1 MFFTVV
7 IETTVESLAAW
18 EHRITEI
25 FSLPEFGVWFARMT
39 PLVESGRR
47 EFYTITRNQGKGLR
61 AKSIKLIHIST
72 FTRPIL
78 VAQVSL
84 ENFTRTTLGKS
95 IL

>member
-1 MFFTVV
+1 MLFTVV
-7 IETTVESLAAW
+7 IEITVESLAAW
-18 EHRITEI
+18 EHRIAEI
-25 FSLPEFGVWFARMT
+25 FSQPEFGVWFARMT

-47 EFYTITRNQGKGLR
+47 EFYTIIRNQGNGLSS
-61 AKSIKLIHIST
+61 KSIKLIHIST

-84 ENFTRTTLGKS
+84 ENFTRTTFGKS

>member
-25 FSLPEFGVWFARMT
+25 FSQPEFGVWFARMT

-47 EFYTITRNQGKGLR
+47 EFYTIIRNQGNGLSS
-61 AKSIKLIHIST
+61 KSIKLIHIST
-72 FTRPIL
+72 FTGPIL
-78 VAQVSL
+78 IAQVSL
-84 ENFTRTTLGKS
+84 ENFTRTTFGKS

>member
-1 MFFTVV
+1 MIYTQMF
-7 IETTVESLAAW
+7 ILLSQGRERDAW
-18 EHRITEI
+18 GGFDCFE
-25 FSLPEFGVWFARMT
+25 PEFGVWFARMT

-47 EFYTITRNQGKGLR
+47 EFHTIIRNQGNGLSS
-61 AKSIKLIHIST
+61 KSIKLIHIST

-84 ENFTRTTLGKS
+84 ENFTRTTFGKS

>member
-18 EHRITEI
+18 EYRITEI
-25 FSLPEFGVWFARMT
+25 FSQPEFGVWFARMT

-47 EFYTITRNQGKGLR
+47 EFYTIIRNQGNGLSS
-61 AKSIKLIHIST
+61 KSIKLIHIST
-72 FTRPIL
+72 LSRPIL
-78 VAQVSL
+78 VAQFSL
-84 ENFTRTTLGKS
+84 ENFTRTTFGKS